1 MSVGSLMD
9 FKDSIY
15 LTSEEKSYRLKE
27 LSKSVTNGE
36 TDEEMI
42 PFLDQLNMNP
52 HICTAQCCSGHGSGK
67 AHVSIRTDYKFEDL
81 WKRIAPI
88 MHNYNNT
95 PISVQLMQDFGMP
108 RYTFWFVDKWK
119 HSIKILIDALKD
131 DK

>member
-42 PFLDQLNMNP
+42 PFLDQLNENT
-52 HICTAQCCSGHGSGK
+52 HICTTQCCCGHGNGK
-67 AHVSIRTDYKFEDL
+67 AHISIRTE
-81 WKRIAPI
+81 
-88 MHNYNNT
+88 
-95 PISVQLMQDFGMP
+95 
-108 RYTFWFVDKWK
+108 
-119 HSIKILIDALKD
+119 
-131 DK
+131 